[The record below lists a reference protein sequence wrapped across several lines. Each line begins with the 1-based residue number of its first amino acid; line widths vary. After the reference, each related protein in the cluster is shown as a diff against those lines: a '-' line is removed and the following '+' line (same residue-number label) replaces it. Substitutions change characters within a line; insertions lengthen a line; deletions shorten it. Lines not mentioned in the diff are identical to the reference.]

1 MPAPTRFG
9 GETAAGD
16 RSLQAAPTTPGPS
29 VDLGPLSDVPGL
41 QFLVELVQVRFVQA
55 AFVLAVGLVLG
66 VVVGRFSKRLLQAVN
81 TPALVEG
88 TAFER
93 SAQSLGLSTV
103 TIVAGMASWFVYA
116 VSVLAALNVSG
127 LLTTVQ
133 FWQRFAGFIPQLF
146 VAALVVVVGF
156 VVADKAE
163 LLVGERLRGVKLPE
177 VTVVP
182 KLVKYS
188 VLYVVFLIALSQIGV
203 ETLALVALLSVY
215 AIGIIALAA
224 VALRDF
230 LSSGAAGIYLLMRQP
245 YGIGDRVEIGDRS
258 GVVQGM
264 DILVTRVENDTEEYI
279 IPNSEVLEHGVVRV
293 RGE

>member
-1 MPAPTRFG
+1 MPMSAVV
-9 GETAAGD
+9 
-16 RSLQAAPTTPGPS
+16 LQADDGTETTASDPA

-41 QFLVELVQVRFVQA
+41 EALVRLFQAQLVQASVVFG
-55 AFVLAVGLVLG
+55 VGLVLG
-66 VVVGRFSKRLLQAVN
+66 VFVGRLSKRLLQAASV
-81 TPALVEG
+81 PSLVEG

-116 VSVLAALNVSG
+116 VTVVATLNIVGVLS
-127 LLTTVQ
+127 TQ
-133 FWQRFAGFIPQLF
+133 QLF
-146 VAALVVVVGF
+146 QSFVGF

-188 VLYVVFLIALSQIGV
+188 VLYVVLLIALGQIGV
-203 ETLALVALLSVY
+203 RTLALVALLSVY
-215 AIGIIALAA
+215 ALGIVVLSA

-230 LSSGAAGIYLLMRQP
+230 LASGAAGLYLLMRQP
-245 YGIGDRVEIGDRS
+245 YGIGDHVEIGDRD
-258 GVVQGM
+258 GIVQGM
-264 DILVTRVENDTEEYI
+264 DVFVTRVENGTEEYI
-279 IPNSEVLEHGVVRV
+279 VPNSEVLEHGVVRL
-293 RGE
+293 RDE

>member
-1 MPAPTRFG
+1 MSPLLQS
-9 GETAAGD
+9 GD
-16 RSLQAAPTTPGPS
+16 GTTTPGGDS
-29 VDLGPLSDVPGL
+29 GVDLGPFSDVPGL
-41 QFLVELVQVRFVQA
+41 EVLVEFVQLQLVQA
-55 AFVLAVGLVLG
+55 GLVLGLGLVLG
-66 VVVGRFSKRLLQAVN
+66 VFVGRLSRRLLRAANV
-81 TPALVEG
+81 PGLVEG

-116 VSVLAALNVSG
+116 VAILAALNVSG
-127 LLTTVQ
+127 LLTTAQ

-146 VAALVVVVGF
+146 IAALVVVVGF

-188 VLYVVFLIALSQIGV
+188 VLYVVFLIALGQIGV
-203 ETLALVALLSVY
+203 QTLALVALLSVY
-215 AIGIIALAA
+215 ALGIVVLAA

-245 YGIGDRVEIGDRS
+245 YGIGDRVEIGDRH

-264 DILVTRVENDTEEYI
+264 DVLVTRVENDTEEYI

-293 RGE
+293 REG

>member
-1 MPAPTRFG
+1 MWWPLQETT
-9 GETAAGD
+9 TAAGA
-16 RSLQAAPTTPGPS
+16 S
-29 VDLGPLSDVPGL
+29 DLGPLSDVPGL
-41 QFLVELVQVRFVQA
+41 EFLVRFFQVQLVQA
-55 AFVLAVGLVLG
+55 GLVLALGLVLG
-66 VVVGRFSKRLLQAVN
+66 VLVGRLSKRLLEAATV
-81 TPALVEG
+81 PDLVEG

-116 VSVLAALNVSG
+116 VTILAVLNTLG
-127 LLTTVQ
+127 FLTTAE
-133 FWQRFAGFIPQLF
+133 FFRRFVGFIPQLF
-146 VAALVVVVGF
+146 IAGFVVVVGF

-163 LLVGERLRGVKLPE
+163 LLVSERLRGVKLPE

-188 VLYVVFLIALSQIGV
+188 VLYVVILIALGQVGV

-215 AIGIIALAA
+215 ALGIVLLAA

-230 LSSGAAGIYLLMRQP
+230 LSSGAAGLYLLMRQP
-245 YGIGDRVEIGDRS
+245 YGIGDEVTIGDRH

-264 DILVTRVENDTEEYI
+264 DVFVTRVEDGTDEYI
-279 IPNSEVLEHGVVRV
+279 IPNSEVLEEGVVRT
-293 RGE
+293 RET

>member
-1 MPAPTRFG
+1 MPLGVLQSGSETPTP
-9 GETAAGD
+9 T
-16 RSLQAAPTTPGPS
+16 PTPTPTTTPG
-29 VDLGPLSDVPGL
+29 VDLGPFSDVPGL
-41 QFLVELVQVRFVQA
+41 QFLVELVQLRLVQA
-55 AFVLAVGLVLG
+55 GVVLAVGLVLG
-66 VVVGRFSKRLLQAVN
+66 VFVGRLSKRLLVAAN
-81 TPALVEG
+81 IPSLVEG

-127 LLTTVQ
+127 LLTTAQ

-146 VAALVVVVGF
+146 IAALVVVVGF

-177 VTVVP
+177 VNVVP

-188 VLYVVFLIALSQIGV
+188 VLYVVFLIALGQIGV
-203 ETLALVALLSVY
+203 HTLALVALLSVY
-215 AIGIIALAA
+215 ALGIVVLGA

-245 YGIGDRVEIGDRS
+245 YGIGDRVEIGDCH

-279 IPNSEVLEHGVVRV
+279 IPNSEVLKHGIVRV